1 MAHANAQ
8 LKQVRQS
15 LGWSQLQL
23 AMRAGVS
30 SRTVQFAESGQN
42 VSLGTMRRIATALG
56 MESDQLIRIDPG
68 TGQDAFADLP
78 WSIADRFRTHRRFD
92 QGSLCRNEAEVI
104 EIVRQ
109 LRENFSIQIQK
120 WGSTQSQHHA
130 LLRDKAIDEVYFRY
144 EQRYV
149 ELWRRNPACIRL
161 DRYDETVGGV
171 SITLPLTAESF
182 RAFRAGELAWLDIS
196 ADDLVDQSQYLLLDS
211 VTEFTNQCRRPWYQ
225 VTESL
230 SLVAFT
236 QVAALAEHPNRSDF
250 EMVSFSASPL
260 NERRLSTI
268 GFVAE
273 PAAEPEFDY
282 PLFWFGEDSRI
293 LTKEEYSNW
302 STFKH
307 FTTLIKSVD
316 KASLRRRMFQ
326 NLLSMVKRLQ
336 RPAKRSLVRR
346 AA

>member
-15 LGWSQLQL
+15 LGLSQLQL

-42 VSLGTMRRIATALG
+42 VSLGTMRRIASALG

-78 WSIADRFRTHRRFD
+78 WSIADRFRTNRRFD
-92 QGSLCRNEAEVI
+92 QGSLCRNESEVVD
-104 EIVRQ
+104 IVRQ
-109 LRENFSIQIQK
+109 LRENFSVQIQK
-120 WGSTQSQHHA
+120 WGSTQSQQHA

-161 DRYDETVGGV
+161 DCYDETVGGV
-171 SITLPLTAESF
+171 SITLPLTVESF

-236 QVAALAEHPNRSDF
+236 QVAALAKHPNRSDF

-273 PAAEPEFDY
+273 PTVEPEFDY

-293 LTKEEYSNW
+293 LTQEEYSNW

-326 NLLSMVKRLQ
+326 NLLAMVKRLQ
-336 RPAKRSLVRR
+336 RPAKRSFARR

>member
-1 MAHANAQ
+1 MAQANAQ
-8 LKQVRQS
+8 LREVRQS
-15 LGWSQLQL
+15 LGLSQLQL
-23 AMRAGVS
+23 AARAGVS

-42 VSLGTMRRIATALG
+42 VSASTMRRIADALG
-56 MESDQLIRIDPG
+56 MEPDQLVRIDPG

-78 WSIADRFRTHRRFD
+78 WSIADRFRKNRRFD
-92 QGSLCRNEAEVI
+92 QGSTCRDESEVV

-120 WGSTQSQHHA
+120 WGPTQTQHRA

-144 EQRYV
+144 EQRYL
-149 ELWRRNPACIRL
+149 ELWRRNPGCIRL
-161 DRYDETVGGV
+161 DRFEDTIGGV
-171 SITLPLTAESF
+171 SIVLPLTTESF
-182 RAFRAGELAWLDIS
+182 HAFQAGELAWLDIS
-196 ADDLVDQSQYLLLDS
+196 ADDLVDQSQHLLLDS
-211 VTEFTNQCRRPWYQ
+211 VTEFINQCRRPWYK

-236 QVAALAEHPNRSDF
+236 QVAALAKHPSRSDF

-260 NERRLSTI
+260 NERRLCTI
-268 GFVAE
+268 GFVPE
-273 PAAEPEFDY
+273 PTIEPEFSH
-282 PLFWFGEDSRI
+282 PIFWFGEDSRI

-316 KASLRRRMFQ
+316 KASLRRRMFR

-336 RPAKRSLVRR
+336 RPAKTSFARR